1 MGQVR
6 HGSATTTHA
15 VRAAIQRSQASL
27 ASLSRELG
35 INPKTVAK
43 WRKRQTVDD
52 LKTGPKEPRST
63 VLTEAEEA
71 AIVTFRR
78 HTLLP
83 LDDCL
88 YALQPSIPHLTR
100 SALHRCLQ
108 RHGISR
114 LPDVEGDK
122 PKRQRFKRYPI
133 GFFHIDI
140 AEVQT
145 AEGKLFLF
153 VGIDRTSKFAVT
165 QLVEKADRKTAW
177 EFLQHMLEAV
187 PYQVHTVLTD
197 NGIQFAEQPRNRNTA
212 YSRPMRFDMICE
224 ANGIEHRLTKPNHPW
239 TNGQVERMN
248 RTIKDATVK
257 RYHYDSHDQLRT
269 HLADFMAAYNFARR
283 LKTLS
288 GLTPYEYI
296 CKIWTSEPDRF
307 ILNPIH
313 QMPGLN
319 SSYRLWFDRSGDHAP
334 LFGGHAGRRSMGL
347 EVCCVDH
354 HGRFLAVFRRQPGH
368 HPREDALFAPTLPPA
383 VERLMWAI
391 RGGRIAPT
399 QAIAIDENNPA
410 QHPSVINPGLP
421 VRPGKEGSQAR
432 HLRVGQP
439 EEIAHVTTPFSEA

>member
-1 MGQVR
+1 
-6 HGSATTTHA
+6 
-15 VRAAIQRSQASL
+15 
-27 ASLSRELG
+27 
-35 INPKTVAK
+35 VAK
-43 WRKRQTVDD
+43 WRKRATVEDM
-52 LKTGPKEPRST
+52 KTGPTEPRST

-71 AIVTFRR
+71 AIVAFRR

-122 PKRQRFKRYPI
+122 PKRQKFKRYPI

-145 AEGKLFLF
+145 AEGKLYLF
-153 VGIDRTSKFAVT
+153 VGIDRTAKFAVA
-165 QLVEKADRKTAW
+165 QLVATADRKTAW

-187 PYQVHTVLTD
+187 PYQVHTILTD
-197 NGIQFAEQPRNRNTA
+197 NGIQFAEQPRNRNTI

-257 RYHYDSHDQLRT
+257 RFHYENHDQLRT
-269 HLADFMAAYNFARR
+269 HLADFLAAYNFARR

-307 ILNPIH
+307 ILHPIH

-319 SSYRLWFDRSGDHAP
+319 
-334 LFGGHAGRRSMGL
+334 
-347 EVCCVDH
+347 
-354 HGRFLAVFRRQPGH
+354 
-368 HPREDALFAPTLPPA
+368 T
-383 VERLMWAI
+383 
-391 RGGRIAPT
+391 
-399 QAIAIDENNPA
+399 
-410 QHPSVINPGLP
+410 
-421 VRPGKEGSQAR
+421 
-432 HLRVGQP
+432 
-439 EEIAHVTTPFSEA
+439 